1 MNVTKKLSVLV
12 FLGLGLSLAPLLGA
26 QIPSILGQ
34 RERNAVFDG
43 WLARRLDSILPE
55 IMRREKIDMWIVIS
69 RENNEDP
76 VFLSLVPAGFLA
88 SWRTYML
95 VFYDRGKE
103 GVERISISRMG
114 AGDLYK
120 EAWNSTKTDQWTC
133 LAGVIRER
141 KPSRIGIDMGEVFSF
156 GDGLTASLK
165 QRLVDTLGPEYASR
179 LCPAEKL
186 AVGWLE
192 RRIPEEL
199 EVYPHLAVM
208 AHRILDEALSS
219 EVITPGVTTTL
230 DLAWWLWDRTE
241 ELRLHVWAMPGVSIQ
256 RPKDSP
262 FKDSVIRRGDLIH
275 CDYVFSYLHLST
287 DTKASAYVLKEG
299 EEDVPEGLKSA
310 LSAGNRLQDILI
322 GELKEGL
329 TGNQILAA
337 ALKKAKEAGIK
348 GTILAHP
355 LGFHGHGAGPI
366 IGRWDNQT
374 GIPGAGD
381 YPLYPET
388 CHAIELT
395 ATSAVP
401 EWGNQE
407 VTMELEED
415 AIFTKHGTFFLDG
428 RQTSIIVLR

>member
-1 MNVTKKLSVLV
+1 MNVTKKTIAFMILS
-12 FLGLGLSLAPLLGA
+12 LGLVSASLHGDA
-26 QIPSILGQ
+26 IPSILRQ

-43 WLARRLDSILPE
+43 WLAKRLDTVLLE

-120 EAWNSTKTDQWTC
+120 EAWDSAKTDQWTC
-133 LAGVIRER
+133 LAQVVRER
-141 KPSRIGIDMGEVFSF
+141 KPSRIGIDEGEVFSY

-165 QRLVDTLGPEYASR
+165 QKLVDALGPEYASR

-208 AHRILDEALSS
+208 AHRILEEALSS
-219 EVITPGVTTTL
+219 KVITPGVTTTL

-241 ELRLHVWAMPGVSIQ
+241 ELRLHVWATAGVSIQ
-256 RPKDSP
+256 RPKNSP

-287 DTKASAYVLKEG
+287 DTKACAYVLKEG
-299 EEDVPEGLKSA
+299 EEDVPEGLKRA

-355 LGFHGHGAGPI
+355 LGFHGHGAGTN

-374 GIPGAGD
+374 GIPGTGD
-381 YPLYPET
+381 YPLFPET

-395 ATSAVP
+395 ATSVVP

-415 AIFTKHGTFFLDG
+415 AAFTKQGTFFLDG